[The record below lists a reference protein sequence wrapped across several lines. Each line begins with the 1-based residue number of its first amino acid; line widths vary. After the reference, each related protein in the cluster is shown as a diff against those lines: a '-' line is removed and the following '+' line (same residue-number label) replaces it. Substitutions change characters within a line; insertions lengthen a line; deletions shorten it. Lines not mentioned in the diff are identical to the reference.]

1 MLVIP
6 LSARWEAVQAACI
19 PVLVDLVVAEAR
31 QVWMCRA
38 RALPTA
44 LVSQVV
50 PLALVAHKVV
60 AEALV
65 ASGRAAVYRWELAE
79 SPLA

>member
-6 LSARWEAVQAACI
+6 LSARWEAVRAACI
-19 PVLVDLVVAEAR
+19 PVLVALVVAEAR
-31 QVWMCRA
+31 Q
-38 RALPTA
+38 ALLCQERVLLKA